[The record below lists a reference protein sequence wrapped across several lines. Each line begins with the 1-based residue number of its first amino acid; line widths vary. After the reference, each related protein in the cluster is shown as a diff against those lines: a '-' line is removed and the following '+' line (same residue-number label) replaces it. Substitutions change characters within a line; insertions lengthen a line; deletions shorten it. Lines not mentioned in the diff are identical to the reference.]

1 MKKALPDYDLSTEGE
16 ENLPISSALTS
27 ALSDSDLP
35 ETAENPAQNLAVKAF
50 LFLAVDAERARRFAA
65 ETGLSRE
72 TLRSA
77 AASADILRG
86 VLDYLA
92 GNESLLLAFIAN
104 CGIELAEFERARD
117 FLSDQT
123 ES

>member
-1 MKKALPDYDLSTEGE
+1 LKKALPDYDLSTVRP
-16 ENLPISSALTS
+16 ENLPISSAS
-27 ALSDSDLP
+27 MSEPFNIDPPEAL
-35 ETAENPAQNLAVKAF
+35 ENPAQNLAVKAF

-72 TLRSA
+72 NLRAA
-77 AASADILRG
+77 AASDDILRG

-104 CGIELAEFERARD
+104 CGIEPAEFERARD